1 MTTEG
6 RSHDMEMPAV
16 SKPRPTKFIVGG
28 FIIVAVVVYL
38 IVSSLGG
45 STAYYLTVAEL
56 RAKGPAAVGQKV
68 RVSGVVDGATIQYD
82 QQNLILRFDIVD
94 NSGRLPVVYHGP
106 RPDMFQDQ
114 AEAVVEGKLNAD
126 GVFEASNLLLKCPS
140 KYEAAAT
147 ATASPR

>member
-1 MTTEG
+1 MDQG
-6 RSHDMEMPAV
+6 IRDSEMPAGN
-16 SKPRPTKFIVGG
+16 PRPTKFIVGG
-28 FIIVAVVVYL
+28 IVIVAVIAYL
-38 IVSSLGG
+38 IVSSIGG

-56 RAKGPAAVGQKV
+56 QGKGPAAVGQKV
-68 RVSGVVDGATIQYD
+68 RVSGIVDGSTIQYD
-82 QQNLILRFDIVD
+82 AQNLILQFDIVD
-94 NSGRLPVVYHGP
+94 NSGRLPVIYHGP

-114 AEAVVEGKLNAD
+114 AEAVVEGKLNTN